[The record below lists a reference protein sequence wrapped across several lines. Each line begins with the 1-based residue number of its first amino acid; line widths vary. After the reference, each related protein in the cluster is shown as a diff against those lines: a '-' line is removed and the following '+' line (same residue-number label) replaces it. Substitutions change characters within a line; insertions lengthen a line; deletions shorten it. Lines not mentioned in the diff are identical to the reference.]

1 MIAQRQC
8 TGQLGSARIVSANFD
23 TSKPLSKAE
32 RKAAMKQAKLAA
44 QEEAR
49 RCLAE
54 LDLHKSTKVQMQDT
68 ATTATTMSHSSNSA
82 ASIPQQ
88 TVVEGIATAL
98 LEEQEQNV
106 QMQEQQ
112 VEKTT
117 WFRKVVSRAQNKH
130 QLAETE
136 AISLTLMLAVG
147 GATSSKHTMLR
158 LRKCASMIDSLC
170 SELDSRQIAEA
181 VIIGAA
187 AAHHFQQSRSS
198 HVAERGDTLR
208 AGWWLQLL
216 FNEVDAL
223 DEDGIADWWEHS
235 SATPG
240 GSEFATE
247 LESFL
252 GWLEDADTEDEDAED
267 EE

>member
-8 TGQLGSARIVSANFD
+8 TGQLGSARIGSANFD
-23 TSKPLSKAE
+23 TSKPLTKAE

-44 QEEAR
+44 QEEAQR
-49 RCLAE
+49 YLAE
-54 LDLHKSTKVQMQDT
+54 LDLHKSTKVQMRDT
-68 ATTATTMSHSSNSA
+68 ATTATTMSHSSNVA
-82 ASIPQQ
+82 ASVPKQ
-88 TVVEGIATAL
+88 TAVEGIATAL
-98 LEEQEQNV
+98 LEEHEQKA
-106 QMQEQQ
+106 QMQEHK
-112 VEKTT
+112 VEKTA
-117 WFRKVVSRAQNKH
+117 WFEKVVSRAQKKH
-130 QLAETE
+130 QLAEAE

-147 GATSSKHTMLR
+147 GAISSNQTMLR
-158 LRKCASMIDSLC
+158 LRKCASMIDALC
-170 SELDSRQIAEA
+170 GELDSQQIVEA

-187 AAHHFQQSRSS
+187 AAHRFQQSRSS
-198 HVAERGDTLR
+198 HVAERGDTLGAAR
-208 AGWWLQLL
+208 WLQLL

-240 GSEFATE
+240 GSEFARE

-267 EE
+267 GK